1 MTKTRDFTASSF
13 SMFLNE
19 EKLMAA
25 QCPDCKALY
34 LPPRP
39 LCTSCYNGTMEW
51 VQLKGKGRLTAYS
64 VIAVGPTFMFE
75 EGYDRN
81 NHYCAGIVQLEEGP
95 RISARI
101 LGVDVKHPEAIKIGT
116 PVEVQFLIRGEGENR
131 KTFLAFKKRD

>member
-1 MTKTRDFTASSF
+1 MTQTRDFTAASF
-13 SMFLNE
+13 ARFLNE

-25 QCPDCKALY
+25 QCSACKALY

-39 LCTSCYNGTMEW
+39 LCTSCYKGTMEW
-51 VQLKGKGRLTAYS
+51 VQLKGSGRLTAYS
-64 VIAVGPTFMFE
+64 VIAVGPAFMVE

-81 NHYCAGIVQLEEGP
+81 NHYCSGIVQLDEGP

-116 PVEVQFLIRGEGENR
+116 PVEAHFLTRGDAEHR
-131 KTFLAFKKRD
+131 KTFLAFKKRG